1 MLELEVTP
9 NHSLGNDKL
18 EFILGMH
25 FSEAV
30 ARLQQPGSSMSGI
43 QVEYN
48 QQNPLDSDLVIHLSL
63 DGIKLVFDP
72 HSQCLKLINIINL
85 KLVSLTYCD
94 RKFNAPECP
103 PTRRRIDDAF
113 GSTYPER
120 FCPEEG
126 AAVLE
131 YPGVSFYFPTD
142 SKLPS
147 QQTAA
152 TCVSLYHKSPQR
164 PPALPPQPG
173 HLALRRCEVLRQE
186 GGAGG
191 SVTSGL
197 LLHLAATGRDG
208 STNDLSRTISFG
220 DSCQRV
226 LSAIGSPNKVFYKSE
241 DRMQIHRFRKP
252 KPLKYS
258 DYYFNYFN
266 LGIDICLDARCHTVK
281 KFILHTNF
289 PGFKYFNMYQ
299 RCNFTLPLVF
309 QSPNQV
315 IDLPDVF
322 MVGPATKWASIEARL
337 PSPRAPPVVVR
348 RNAPGSGGGG
358 NTAPLRESVVVI
370 HHYNLGDCNFEVM
383 SNSYIATVTL
393 FDARQDAAV

>member
-9 NHSLGNDKL
+9 NHSLGNDTL

-30 ARLQQPGSSMSGI
+30 AILQQPGSSTSGI

-48 QQNPLDSDLVIHLSL
+48 QQNPLESDLVIHLSL

-94 RKFNAPECP
+94 RVFNAPECP

-120 FCPEEG
+120 AEAG
-126 AAVLE
+126 GTVLE
-131 YPGVSFYFPTD
+131 YPGVCFSFPSD
-142 SKLPS
+142 SKVPS

-152 TCVSLYHKSPQR
+152 TCVSLYHKSPR
-164 PPALPPQPG
+164 HAPPLPPPSY
-173 HLALRRCEVLRQE
+173 HTSLRGAEVQRVE
-186 GGAGG
+186 GPAGDLITTG
-191 SVTSGL
+191 VLLNLTVT
-197 LLHLAATGRDG
+197 RPDG
-208 STNDLSRTISFG
+208 SAASLSRTVSFG

-241 DRMQIHRFRKP
+241 DRMQIHKCRKP
-252 KPLKYS
+252 RPLKYS
-258 DYYFNYFN
+258 DYYFNYFT
-266 LGIDICLDARCHTVK
+266 LGIDVCLDARCHTVK
-281 KFILHTNF
+281 KLVLHTNF
-289 PGFKYFNMYQ
+289 PGYKYFNMYQ
-299 RCNFTLPLVF
+299 RCSFSLPLLF
-309 QSPNQV
+309 RPSSQV
-315 IDLPDVF
+315 IDLPDVM
-322 MVGPATKWASIEARL
+322 MVDPATKWSAIEARL
-337 PSPRAPPVVVR
+337 PPPHAPPVVVR
-348 RNAPGSGGGG
+348 RNVAGGGGGG

-370 HHYNLGDCNFEVM
+370 HHHNLGDINFEVM

-393 FDARQDAAV
+393 FDARPEAIV